1 MKKEKVERW
10 KKGHWSPLPT
20 TMKNKE
26 RSNKAQREEK
36 VKRDEKRGTNAI
48 TSKCENVKKERGVT

>member
-1 MKKEKVERW
+1 
-10 KKGHWSPLPT
+10 
-20 TMKNKE
+20 MKNKE